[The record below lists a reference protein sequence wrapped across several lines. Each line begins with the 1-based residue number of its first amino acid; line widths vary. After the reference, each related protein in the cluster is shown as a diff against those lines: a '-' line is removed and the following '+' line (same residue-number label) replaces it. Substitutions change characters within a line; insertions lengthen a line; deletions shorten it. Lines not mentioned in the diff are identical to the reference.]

1 MTWSNV
7 GNGPGSVK
15 EGGIKVNNAKTP
27 KGAMVHALGGLKP
40 VAGHQ
45 RPEPP
50 TERQER
56 LRRIARG
63 GR

>member
-7 GNGPGSVK
+7 GDEPARAK
-15 EGGIKVNNAKTP
+15 LDKKVPAP
-27 KGAMVHALGGLKP
+27 PRGAAVHARGGLKQRP
-40 VAGHQ
+40 GAQ

-50 TERQER
+50 LDRAER

-63 GR
+63 GS